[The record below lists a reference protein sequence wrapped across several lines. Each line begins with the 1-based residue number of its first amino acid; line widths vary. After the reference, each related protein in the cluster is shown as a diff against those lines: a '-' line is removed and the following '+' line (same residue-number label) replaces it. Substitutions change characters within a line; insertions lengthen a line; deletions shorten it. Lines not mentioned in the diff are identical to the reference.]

1 MRRLVASL
9 GALPW
14 VGIGANF
21 AVAQAPAPATIEACA
36 AISAATE
43 RLACYDRFSGRA
55 SAAPPAATA
64 SPPATGSAAAATPR
78 PETPATTPPPTPAAA
93 LPPPESFGLYQAEH
107 PKAPTRPTLTAKV
120 TDLGIRPNGH
130 QSVTLE
136 GGQLWE
142 LDSSDPLLAKGDSVT
157 IKRALLGSFM
167 LKTPTGRTYRAY
179 RIQ

>member
-1 MRRLVASL
+1 
-9 GALPW
+9 LPW
-14 VGIGANF
+14 VGIGASF
-21 AVAQAPAPATIEACA
+21 AVAQAPAPTTIEACA

-43 RLACYDRFSGRA
+43 RLACYDHFSGRA
-55 SAAPPAATA
+55 TPQPPAATPNPVAPSPVAPAPATAPA
-64 SPPATGSAAAATPR
+64 SPA
-78 PETPATTPPPTPAAA
+78 PAAA

-107 PKAPTRPTLTAKV
+107 PKAPTRPALTAKV
-120 TDLGIRPNGH
+120 TDLGVRPNGH

-136 GGQLWE
+136 GGQIWE

>member
-1 MRRLVASL
+1 
-9 GALPW
+9 LPW
-14 VGIGANF
+14 VGIGATF
-21 AVAQAPAPATIEACA
+21 AVAQAPAPTTIEACA
-36 AISAATE
+36 AISGATE
-43 RLACYDRFSGRA
+43 RLACYDHFSGRA
-55 SAAPPAATA
+55 SAAPPATSAGPA
-64 SPPATGSAAAATPR
+64 ATGSATKAAPPPVTS
-78 PETPATTPPPTPAAA
+78 ATTPAPPPAA

-107 PKAPTRPTLTAKV
+107 PKAPTRPALTAKV
-120 TDLGIRPNGH
+120 TALGVRPNGH

-142 LDSSDPLLAKGDSVT
+142 LDSSDPLLATGDSVT